1 MKEYEEK
8 LSKKNKVIND
18 LLTESENKKTELLEL
33 QNGSNMKKAIEAKLL
48 QDLVA
53 MKEQMNSDKAD
64 GKLKET

>member
-33 QNGSNMKKAIEAKLL
+33 
-48 QDLVA
+48 
-53 MKEQMNSDKAD
+53 
-64 GKLKET
+64 

>member
-1 MKEYEEK
+1 
-8 LSKKNKVIND
+8 
-18 LLTESENKKTELLEL
+18 
-33 QNGSNMKKAIEAKLL
+33 MKKAIEAKLL